1 MSRSLR
7 STEGGSRIPPTEGTW
22 ASGGLKLA
30 QVGSCWLIFRSWALL
45 GRVFL
50 LFWRFVATLGWFWCV
65 LARSGLDFGGFRV
78 APGRVLEL
86 QGLIFRR
93 FCMHARLRGPHAL
106 NVTKP
111 QF

>member
-7 STEGGSRIPPTEGTW
+7 STEGGPRIPPRVRFRVLLGSSS
-22 ASGGLKLA
+22 AHVGLF
-30 QVGSCWLIFRSWALL
+30 IRSWT
-45 GRVFL
+45 
-50 LFWRFVATLGWFWCV
+50 LFGHMFWLWWRFVAALGRFWCV

-78 APGRVLEL
+78 VWGKVLEL
-86 QGLIFRR
+86 QGLTFRP
-93 FCMHARLRGPHAL
+93 FCMHARLRRRNAL

>member
-1 MSRSLR
+1 M
-7 STEGGSRIPPTEGTW
+7 GPRIPPNIRHGALT
-22 ASGGLKLA
+22 GLTLA
-30 QVGSCWLIFRSWALL
+30 HVGSFVRSWALL
-45 GRVFL
+45 GLVFWL
-50 LFWRFVATLGWFWCV
+50 LWRFVAALGQFWCV

-78 APGRVLEL
+78 APGRILKL

-93 FCMHARLRGPHAL
+93 FCMHARLRGRNAQ

>member
-1 MSRSLR
+1 MSSSLR
-7 STEGGSRIPPTEGTW
+7 STEGGPRIPPRVPSFVLLRLTW
-22 ASGGLKLA
+22 AH
-30 QVGSCWLIFRSWALL
+30 VGSFVRPGTLLGLVCWLL
-45 GRVFL
+45 
-50 LFWRFVATLGWFWCV
+50 WRFVAALGRFWCI

-78 APGRVLEL
+78 APGRVLKL

-93 FCMHARLRGPHAL
+93 FCMHARLRGRNAQ

>member
-7 STEGGSRIPPTEGTW
+7 STEGSAYPAEGPLPRPT
-22 ASGGLKLA
+22 GLTLA
-30 QVGSCWLIFRSWALL
+30 HVGSFVRPGTLL
-45 GRVFL
+45 GLVLWL
-50 LFWRFVATLGWFWCV
+50 LLPFVAALGQFWCV
-65 LARSGLDFGGFRV
+65 LARSGLDFVRFQM
-78 APGRVLEL
+78 APGRILKL

-93 FCMHARLRGPHAL
+93 FCTHARLRGRNAL

>member
-7 STEGGSRIPPTEGTW
+7 STEGGPRIPPRVPTGELTGPI
-22 ASGGLKLA
+22 LA
-30 QVGSCWLIFRSWALL
+30 HVGSFVRPGTLL
-45 GRVFL
+45 GRVFWL
-50 LFWRFVATLGWFWCV
+50 LWRFVAALGRFWCV

-86 QGLIFRR
+86 QGLIFRP
-93 FCMHARLRGPHAL
+93 FCMHARLRRRNAQ